1 MKEEFYSTYKERWFN
16 MAISYNNLWKLLIDK
31 NINKTTLRDMTNI
44 SNQTLSKLSKNQ
56 YVSLEVLERICKCM
70 DCNIE
75 DVVEYVEKD

>member
-1 MKEEFYSTYKERWFN
+1 

>member
-1 MKEEFYSTYKERWFN
+1 
-16 MAISYNNLWKLLIDK
+16 MAISYNKLLKLLIDK

-44 SNQTLSKLSKNQ
+44 SNQTLSKLSKNK
-56 YVSLEVLERICKCM
+56 YVSLEVLERICKCL

>member
-1 MKEEFYSTYKERWFN
+1 MKEEFYSIYKERWFN
-16 MAISYNNLWKLLIDK
+16 MDISYNNLCKLLIDK

-56 YVSLEVLERICKCM
+56 YVSLEVLERICKFM